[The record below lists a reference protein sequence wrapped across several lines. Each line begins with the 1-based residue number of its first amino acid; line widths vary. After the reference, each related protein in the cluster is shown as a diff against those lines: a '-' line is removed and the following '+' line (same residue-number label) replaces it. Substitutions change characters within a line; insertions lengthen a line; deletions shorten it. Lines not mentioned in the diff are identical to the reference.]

1 MNIMNMSK
9 YDLKKI
15 KKFSLARGLINTE
28 AELFI
33 LKVKNDWNIEYKMLK
48 VFYNNSGS
56 NFSNK
61 LFTINELIDKKE
73 IINMNELV
81 IPEKILIIN
90 DEVKGFSMPYIK
102 SVSFETV
109 LNDFKIDNLNK
120 IEYFKQISNVLKKMD
135 QLRKNSELS
144 DFYLNDIHE
153 NNFIVNNETD
163 KINVVDLDSCK
174 IGGNKPFASKYLT
187 MYGPIS
193 NMNSKYKINNDINF
207 SSYIIPDK
215 NTDLYCYTMMI
226 INFLFKGKANLMN
239 RDKYYLYLDYLR
251 SIGYSYNLLD
261 KFYKIYEYVDNEL
274 IDEELNELNNDMIY
288 KSHNKIFE
296 MKIKISKT

>member
-15 KKFSLARGLINTE
+15 KKFSLASGLINTE

-33 LKVKNDWNIEYKMLK
+33 LKEKNDWNIEYKMLK

-90 DEVKGFSMPYIK
+90 DEVKGFSMSYIK

-109 LNDFKIDNLNK
+109 LNDFKIDNLKK
-120 IEYFKQISNVLKKMD
+120 IKYFKQISNILKKMD

-174 IGGNKPFASKYLT
+174 IGGNKPFAAKYLT
-187 MYGPIS
+187 MYAPIS
-193 NMNSKYKINNDINF
+193 NMNSKYKLNNDINF
-207 SSYIIPDK
+207 SSYVIPDK

-274 IDEELNELNNDMIY
+274 IDEELNELNNDMVY
-288 KSHNKIFE
+288 KSHHKIFE
-296 MKIKISKT
+296 MKIKK

>member
-120 IEYFKQISNVLKKMD
+120 IEYFKQISN
-135 QLRKNSELS
+135 
-144 DFYLNDIHE
+144 I
-153 NNFIVNNETD
+153 
-163 KINVVDLDSCK
+163 
-174 IGGNKPFASKYLT
+174 
-187 MYGPIS
+187 
-193 NMNSKYKINNDINF
+193 
-207 SSYIIPDK
+207 
-215 NTDLYCYTMMI
+215 
-226 INFLFKGKANLMN
+226 
-239 RDKYYLYLDYLR
+239 
-251 SIGYSYNLLD
+251 
-261 KFYKIYEYVDNEL
+261 
-274 IDEELNELNNDMIY
+274 
-288 KSHNKIFE
+288 
-296 MKIKISKT
+296 

>member
-48 VFYNNSGS
+48 VFYNNSDS

-120 IEYFKQISNVLKKMD
+120 IEYFKQISNILKKMD

-193 NMNSKYKINNDINF
+193 NMNSKYKLNNDINF
-207 SSYIIPDK
+207 SSYVIPDK

-296 MKIKISKT
+296 MKIKK

>member
-48 VFYNNSGS
+48 VFYNNSDS

-120 IEYFKQISNVLKKMD
+120 IEYFKQISNILKKMD

-187 MYGPIS
+187 MYAPIS

-296 MKIKISKT
+296 MKIKK

>member
-120 IEYFKQISNVLKKMD
+120 IEYFKQISNILKKMD

-174 IGGNKPFASKYLT
+174 IGGNEPFASKYLT
-187 MYGPIS
+187 MYAPIS
-193 NMNSKYKINNDINF
+193 NMNSKYKLNNDINF
-207 SSYIIPDK
+207 SSCVIPDK

-296 MKIKISKT
+296 MKIKK

>member
-1 MNIMNMSK
+1 MN
-9 YDLKKI
+9 
-15 KKFSLARGLINTE
+15 
-28 AELFI
+28 
-33 LKVKNDWNIEYKMLK
+33 
-48 VFYNNSGS
+48 
-56 NFSNK
+56 
-61 LFTINELIDKKE
+61 
-73 IINMNELV
+73 
-81 IPEKILIIN
+81 
-90 DEVKGFSMPYIK
+90 
-102 SVSFETV
+102 
-109 LNDFKIDNLNK
+109 
-120 IEYFKQISNVLKKMD
+120 

-187 MYGPIS
+187 MYAPIS
-193 NMNSKYKINNDINF
+193 NMNSKYKLNNDINF
-207 SSYIIPDK
+207 SSCVIPDK

-296 MKIKISKT
+296 MKIKK

>member
-120 IEYFKQISNVLKKMD
+120 IEYFKQISNILKKMD

-153 NNFIVNNETD
+153 NNFIVNNETN

-187 MYGPIS
+187 MYAPIS

-296 MKIKISKT
+296 MKIKK

>member
-33 LKVKNDWNIEYKMLK
+33 LKVKNDWNLEYKMLK

-120 IEYFKQISNVLKKMD
+120 IEYFKQISNILKKMD

-153 NNFIVNNETD
+153 NNFIVNNETN

-187 MYGPIS
+187 MYAPIS

-296 MKIKISKT
+296 MKIKK

>member
-120 IEYFKQISNVLKKMD
+120 IEYFKQISNILKKMD

-187 MYGPIS
+187 MYAPIS

-207 SSYIIPDK
+207 SCYIIPDK

-296 MKIKISKT
+296 MKIKK

>member
-9 YDLKKI
+9 YDLKKM

-28 AELFI
+28 AELFV

-120 IEYFKQISNVLKKMD
+120 IEYFKQISNILKKMD

-187 MYGPIS
+187 MYAPIS

-296 MKIKISKT
+296 MKIKK

>member
-61 LFTINELIDKKE
+61 LFTINELIDKRE

-120 IEYFKQISNVLKKMD
+120 IEYFKQISNILKKMD

-187 MYGPIS
+187 MYAPIS

-226 INFLFKGKANLMN
+226 INFLFKGKVNLMN

-296 MKIKISKT
+296 MKIKK